1 VKGGSRH
8 RWYAEY
14 VETIC
19 GAPGEHK
26 PERPCAYRNGEY
38 PQGYA
43 NAGRWIGSPF
53 GADSR
58 VATLGWL
65 DVERGTE
72 LRPHAGT
79 IGSRVGLY
87 SVPEDPLHS
96 GRMRGLGAR
105 QSWAWGP
112 ATLRAE
118 LDWLRVD
125 APLQRQQDTRI
136 GVSVHIPF

>member
-1 VKGGSRH
+1 VRRAQRG
-8 RWYAEY
+8 
-14 VETIC
+14 C
-19 GAPGEHK
+19 L
-26 PERPCAYRNGEY
+26 
-38 PQGYA
+38 GYA

-72 LRPHAGT
+72 LWLNAGT
-79 IGSRVGLY
+79 IGSRVGLH
-87 SVPEDPLHS
+87 SVPKDPLHS
-96 GRMRGLGAR
+96 GQMRGLGAR
-105 QSWAWGP
+105 QSSNLGP
-112 ATLRAE
+112 ATLGAE

-136 GVSVHIPF
+136 GVSVRMPF